1 MKSFLLFFAGSLLV
15 VAVAAGNA
23 GLLRAQTQT
32 PAAAPAVAPAVTPAP
47 DAAPAQPASYPKNPV
62 KPTPESQ
69 ARAKNLYA
77 IDCAVCHGDKGNGK
91 TDLAQSMGLTIDD
104 WTNPK
109 TLANRPDGEL
119 FSIIRNGKD
128 KMPPEQDGR
137 AKDDL
142 VWNVIIYIRS
152 FAKGQTATADSH

>member
-1 MKSFLLFFAGSLLV
+1 MKSFLLLFAGSLLV
-15 VAVAAGNA
+15 VAVAVGNA

-32 PAAAPAVAPAVTPAP
+32 PAPAPVVAPAETPAP
-47 DAAPAQPASYPKNPV
+47 DAAPAPQATYPRNPV

-69 ARAKNLYA
+69 AKAKSLYA
-77 IDCAVCHGDKGNGK
+77 MDCSMCHGDKGNGK

-119 FSIIRNGKD
+119 FSIIRNGKGE
-128 KMPPEQDGR
+128 KMPPEGDGR
-137 AKDDL
+137 ATD
-142 VWNVIIYIRS
+142 RS
-152 FAKGQTATADSH
+152 PDSQRGVATFGLHRGAQQRQ